1 MAVAS
6 GAAARCAS
14 ERTDFEL
21 ATTAI
26 AWSPSTP
33 YPATLM
39 AFAVARCKVH
49 PAGWPSNRSRMA
61 ALMAMFSLASGIEV
75 CPGEGAR
82 YGDFKCNHDG
92 THRVRPAVDQSTSA
106 PPRGA
111 RAALLAAHQPEGV
124 AVEPHD
130 HDPPTP
136 VTVVHLHVGAASLIE
151 QVGCDNVHLRC
162 EATDVQYVLSS
173 YHDGGHKLDA
183 AHECLRKKCELL
195 PVEHVL
201 SPTSVSA

>member
-1 MAVAS
+1 
-6 GAAARCAS
+6 
-14 ERTDFEL
+14 
-21 ATTAI
+21 
-26 AWSPSTP
+26 
-33 YPATLM
+33 M

-92 THRVRPAVDQSTSA
+92 THRVCAQLVDQATSA
-106 PPRGA
+106 PLAWGA
-111 RAALLAAHQPEGV
+111 GRDFWQLTNQKAWQWDRTIV
-124 AVEPHD
+124 TEPNAGD
-130 HDPPTP
+130 SWCICMWAT
-136 VTVVHLHVGAASLIE
+136 ASLIE

-183 AHECLRKKCELL
+183 AHECLRKKCALL